1 MNDNKNGNAN
11 KKVLVIGSGPIVIGQ
26 AAEFDYSGTQACLAL
41 KEEGLEV
48 VLLNNNPAT
57 IMTDETVADYI
68 YMEPMSV
75 QTVEKIF
82 QKKQPDYLIGT
93 LGGQV
98 GLNLTM
104 NVCNAGLLDQYDVQL
119 IGSSMESIQNGE
131 DRDKFRSLM
140 QEMEEP
146 VPESHIISSIE
157 LALDKAKDIGYPVM
171 IRPAY
176 TLGGAG
182 GGFAANEEELQSF
195 VASGLQSS
203 PINQVL
209 LEKSI
214 KGWQEI
220 EFEVIRD
227 VNDDCVIVCGME
239 NVDPVGVHT
248 GDSIVVAPV
257 QTLSE
262 SAYQKLRSAAI
273 RIIQRL
279 GVVGAC
285 NIQFAIDPET
295 EQYYVIE
302 VNPRVSRSSALASKA
317 TACPIAKLSAKCALG
332 HSLDRY
338 FPDKNF
344 EVYDVV
350 IDHTVLKMPRFSFD
364 KFPSASRK
372 LGTQMK
378 ATGET
383 MAIDLTFES
392 ALNKAVR
399 SLDSGHTDLSHPM
412 VNNQDEAILLE
423 HMTLPTDLR
432 LFAVAEMLRQGKSV
446 SDIFHHT
453 AISQE
458 FLEGINR
465 IVSME
470 ESLKNES
477 VHSIDTEKLFQAKQ
491 IQISNEALASYLGT
505 TESNIQALLSDNQL
519 TPNYE
524 VAKSANQ
531 VPYYF
536 STWQTSSGQT
546 AEDDNKKVLIIGSGP
561 IRIGQGMEFDYCSV
575 HGVYA
580 LKDAGYTTIIIN
592 NNPETV
598 STDSTVAD
606 RLYFEPLTVEDIL
619 SVIQKE
625 KVSGV
630 MIQFGGQTAINLAKD
645 LASAGVNIFG
655 TSVETVNLL
664 EDRNDFYQ
672 MLNQLNIP
680 HIEGET
686 ADNPE
691 AIEACV
697 NRIGYPVL
705 VRPSY
710 VIGGQSMHVLHNE
723 EDLTDYFKELSH
735 LHDSAWPILVDKY
748 ADGIEAEL
756 DCVSDGDNI
765 IIPGI
770 MEHVEKAGVHS
781 GDSMAS
787 VPPVN
792 LSKPQQDA
800 MIDYTKAICRHAH
813 VVGLINIQF
822 ILVNGVV
829 HVLEVNPRASRTVPL
844 ISKVTKV
851 PLVHHAVRVQ
861 LGEKLTHDTLPG
873 SFENYTVKAPSFS
886 SFQLKGVDPAL
897 GPEMKSTGEIIGIA
911 ETFQQALAKA
921 IRSTGSVLEGNVEKP
936 YLFCS
941 VAENQRLSSLP
952 EIHQLNSKFQLFAT
966 QETSR
971 YLSENGIFAYEV
983 TSHEKLKNLYDEQL
997 LAGAVILTS
1006 GFQEEETG
1014 RRARDLSASH
1024 QVPLFTC
1031 LDTLKVAI
1039 ESANVEIDSIYT
1051 LKEYHQLSRL
1061 MQRT

>member
-1 MNDNKNGNAN
+1 MNVNINTNSN

-26 AAEFDYSGTQACLAL
+26 AAEFDYSGTQACLAM

-48 VLLNNNPAT
+48 ILLNNNPAT

-68 YMEPMSV
+68 YMEPMTV

-82 QKKQPDYLIGT
+82 QKEQPDYLIGT

-104 NVCNAGLLDQYDVQL
+104 DVCNAGMLDQYDVQL
-119 IGSSMESIQNGE
+119 IGSSMEAIQNGE
-131 DRDKFRSLM
+131 DRDKFRTLM
-140 QEMEEP
+140 HELGEP
-146 VPESHIISSIE
+146 VPESHIISNIE
-157 LALDKAKDIGYPVM
+157 YALKKAEDIGYPIM

-176 TLGGAG
+176 TLGGSG
-182 GGFAANEEELQSF
+182 GGFAANEEELQSI
-195 VASGLQSS
+195 VASGLKSS
-203 PINQVL
+203 PISQVL

-227 VNDDCVIVCGME
+227 VHNDCVIVCGME

-257 QTLSE
+257 QTLSD
-262 SAYQKLRSAAI
+262 SAYQKLRSAAV
-273 RIIQRL
+273 RIIQSL
-279 GVVGAC
+279 DVIGAC
-285 NIQFAIDPET
+285 NIQLAIDPKT

-338 FPDKNF
+338 FPEKRYG
-344 EVYDVV
+344 VYDIV
-350 IDHTVLKMPRFSFD
+350 IDHTVLKMPRFSFE

-383 MAIDLTFES
+383 MAIDLTFEG

-399 SLDSGHTDLSHPM
+399 SLDSGLTDLSHPM
-412 VNNQDEAILLE
+412 IKNQDETVLLE

-432 LFAVAEMLRQGKSV
+432 LFAAAEMLRNGKSV
-446 SDIFHHT
+446 SEIHHHT
-453 AISQE
+453 AISLR
-458 FLEGINR
+458 FLKGINQ
-465 IVSME
+465 IVSIE
-470 ESLKNES
+470 EKLKNES
-477 VHSIDTEKLFQAKQ
+477 LHAIDAEMLHHAKQ
-491 IQISNEALASYLGT
+491 IQVSNQAIASYLET
-505 TESNIQALLSDNQL
+505 TESKIQSLLSDYQL

-536 STWQTSSGQT
+536 STWGTSTDQPV
-546 AEDDNKKVLIIGSGP
+546 DDNNKKVLIIGSGP

-575 HGVYA
+575 HGIYA
-580 LKDAGYTTIIIN
+580 LRDSGYTTIIIN

-606 RLYFEPLTVEDIL
+606 RLYFEPLTIEDIL

-625 KVSGV
+625 NVSGV

-645 LASAGVNIFG
+645 LASAGVNIYG
-655 TSVETVNLL
+655 TPVEKVDLL

-672 MLNQLNIP
+672 LLNQLNIP
-680 HIEGET
+680 HIDGET
-686 ADNPE
+686 ADSPE
-691 AIEACV
+691 AIKACV

-710 VIGGQSMHVLHNE
+710 VIGGQSMHVLQNE
-723 EDLTDYFKELSH
+723 EDLTDYFKELFH

-756 DCVSDGDNI
+756 DCVSDGKNI
-765 IIPGI
+765 LIPGI
-770 MEHVEKAGVHS
+770 MEHVEKTGIHS

-787 VPPVN
+787 IPPVS
-792 LSKPQQDA
+792 LSKTQQDT
-800 MIDYTKAICRHAH
+800 MLDYTKAICRQAH

-822 ILVNGVV
+822 IIVNGIV

-844 ISKVTKV
+844 ISKVTKT
-851 PLVHHAVRVQ
+851 PLVHHAVRTK
-861 LGEKLTHDTLPG
+861 LGETIEQDMLPG
-873 SFENYTVKAPSFS
+873 SFESYTVKAPSFS

-911 ETFQQALAKA
+911 GTYQQALSKA
-921 IRSTGSVLEGNVEKP
+921 MHATGSILEGNIEKP

-941 VAENQRLSSLP
+941 IADNQQSPSLP
-952 EIHQLNSKFQLFAT
+952 AMHKLNSKFQLYAT

-971 YLSENGIFAYEV
+971 YLSEHGIFAYEV
-983 TSHEKLKNLYDEQL
+983 ANHNKLKNLYDEQL
-997 LAGAVILTS
+997 LAGAVILRS
-1006 GFQEEETG
+1006 GFQKEEMG
-1014 RRARDLSASH
+1014 RMARDLAASY

-1031 LDTLKVAI
+1031 LDTLMAAI
-1039 ESANVEIDSIYT
+1039 ESADVEIDSIFT
-1051 LKEYHQLSRL
+1051 LEEYQQLSEF
-1061 MQRT
+1061 MQET